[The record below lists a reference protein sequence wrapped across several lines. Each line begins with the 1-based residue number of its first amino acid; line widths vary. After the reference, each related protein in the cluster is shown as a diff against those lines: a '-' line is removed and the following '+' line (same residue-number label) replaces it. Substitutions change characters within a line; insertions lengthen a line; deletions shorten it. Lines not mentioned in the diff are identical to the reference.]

1 MKTLLSP
8 SILIVLSLLAVAGC
22 STPRT
27 VRPAVVSGPV
37 VTSQEGKDRTVLS
50 EAAKIETLAPQT
62 KPHTDA
68 QRQAVAAAPA
78 ADVSRLVNAYEAQIK
93 DLNDR
98 VAGLSKTVENL
109 KDVELKRQ
117 AAWLRWFGFGAFAVA
132 GLLVWARQFEFS
144 ATAALTGIVSLGLAQ
159 LISQPWFMP
168 AVAIAAGLALA
179 AVGYIGYRK
188 YRKDTLAR
196 SIAVDAER
204 MKSALTTIVP
214 AVDSALASLDAAAQS
229 VVKSALSRA
238 MDSDHK
244 ALVKEIK
251 ASL

>member
-1 MKTLLSP
+1 MKPPL
-8 SILIVLSLLAVAGC
+8 LIVLSLLTVVGC

-27 VRPAVVSGPV
+27 VRPAVESGPV

-62 KPHTDA
+62 KLHTDA
-68 QRQAVAAAPA
+68 QRAAVAAAPA
-78 ADVSRLVNAYEAQIK
+78 ADVSRLVNVYEAQIK

-98 VAGLSKTVENL
+98 VAGLSKTIENL
-109 KDVELKRQ
+109 KDGELKKQ
-117 AAWLRWFGFGAFAVA
+117 AAWLRWFGLGAFAVA

-144 ATAALTGIVSLGLAQ
+144 ATAALAGLVSLGLAQ

-168 AVAIAAGLALA
+168 AVGIGAGLALA

-188 YRKDTLAR
+188 HRKDTLAR

-204 MKSALTTIVP
+204 MKSALITIVP
-214 AVDSALASLDAAAQS
+214 AVDNALAALDSAAQT

-238 MDSDHK
+238 MDNDHK
-244 ALVKEIK
+244 TLIKEIK

>member
-1 MKTLLSP
+1 MKASL
-8 SILIVLSLLAVAGC
+8 LIVLSLLAVAGC

-27 VRPAVVSGPV
+27 ARPAVVSAPV

-50 EAAKIETLAPQT
+50 EAAKIEVMAPQT

-68 QRQAVAAAPA
+68 QRLAVAAAPA
-78 ADVSRLVNAYEAQIK
+78 ADVSRLVIAYEAQIK

-98 VAGLSKTVENL
+98 VAGFSKTIENL

-117 AAWLRWFGFGAFAVA
+117 VAWLRWFGFGAFAVA

-144 ATAALTGIVSLGLAQ
+144 ATAALAGIASLGLAQ

-168 AVAIAAGLALA
+168 AVGIAAGLAFV
-179 AVGYIGYRK
+179 AVGYIAYRK
-188 YRKDTLAR
+188 YQKDTLAR

-214 AVDSALASLDAAAQS
+214 AVDSALAALDSAAQS

-251 ASL
+251 ASF

>member
-1 MKTLLSP
+1 MNPTLA
-8 SILIVLSLLAVAGC
+8 LLALLALTGC
-22 STPRT
+22 STARAPAL
-27 VRPAVVSGPV
+27 RPAVVSAPV
-37 VTSQEGKDRTVLS
+37 VASQEGKDRTVLS
-50 EAAKIETLAPQT
+50 EALKIETLAPQT

-98 VAGLSKTVENL
+98 VAGLSKTIENL

-117 AAWLRWFGFGAFAVA
+117 AAWLRGFGFGAFAVA

-144 ATAALTGIVSLGLAQ
+144 ATAALAGIALLGLAQ

-168 AVAIAAGLALA
+168 AVGIAAGLALA

-214 AVDSALASLDAAAQS
+214 AVDSALAALDSAAQS

-251 ASL
+251 ASF